1 MMTGDAREMIEA
13 EAAKCLDCGA
23 CTASC
28 DILPAI
34 DPARPGSLARQV
46 LAGEL
51 GMREEWFIPR
61 CALCRRCETA
71 CPAQVRIADMVTA
84 MRSLLI
90 AEGRIDVERYRAMW
104 VDYDWNA
111 ISLFRDTYALGV
123 PSERVASSPLA
134 FMPGCSL
141 FNEGY
146 ELLPALMRL
155 LDGVCGA
162 KVALLPDCCGMP
174 LAEMGLRTR
183 YERFADGLW
192 ERIADAGYEEVL
204 VACPNCLA
212 QLESRGEA
220 LGVRVTSVYERLA
233 CAGVKA
239 PARPGVTV
247 SVHDSC
253 PARGTQLGAWV
264 REILSGYDLREMEC
278 CGDKSRCCGSGGA
291 VSLFD
296 FTMREVRAQRRA
308 EEFARTGADWC
319 VCACMSSC
327 STLDVPPASGRVRH
341 VLELVLDQEIDR
353 AECRRKMDLMWQG
366 DQGARNEHRLAHS
379 RPLAKER

>member
-1 MMTGDAREMIEA
+1 MVTDDAREMLAA

-23 CTASC
+23 CTLSC

-34 DPARPGSLARQV
+34 DPVHPGSLARQV
-46 LAGEL
+46 LSREL

-71 CPAQVRIADMVTA
+71 CPAQVRIADMVVA
-84 MRSLLI
+84 MRALLI
-90 AEGRIDVERYRAMW
+90 AEGKIDAERYRAMW
-104 VDYDWNA
+104 VDCDWNA
-111 ISLFRDTYALGV
+111 ISLFRDTYGLGV
-123 PSERVASSPLA
+123 PPERVASSPVA

-141 FNEGY
+141 FNEGH

-155 LDGVCGA
+155 LDEACGA

-174 LAEMGLRTR
+174 LAEMGLLAR

-192 ERIADAGYEEVL
+192 GRIVGAGYDEVM

-212 QLESRGEA
+212 RLKSRGEA
-220 LGVRVTSVYERLA
+220 EGVRVTSVYERLA
-233 CAGVKA
+233 RAGVKA
-239 PARPGVTV
+239 PAHPNVAI

-253 PARGTQLGAWV
+253 PARGTPIGTWV
-264 REILSGYDLREMEC
+264 REILSDYDLKEMEC
-278 CGDKSRCCGSGGA
+278 CGDESRCCGSGGA

-296 FTMREVRAQRRA
+296 FAMRDVRAQRRA

-327 STLDVPPASGRVRH
+327 STLDASPARGRVRH
-341 VLELVLDQEIDR
+341 VLELVVDQEIDR
-353 AECRRKMDLMWQG
+353 EECRRKIDAMWQG
-366 DQGARNEHRLAHS
+366 DQGVRNEFRLAHS
-379 RPLAKER
+379 RPLSEER